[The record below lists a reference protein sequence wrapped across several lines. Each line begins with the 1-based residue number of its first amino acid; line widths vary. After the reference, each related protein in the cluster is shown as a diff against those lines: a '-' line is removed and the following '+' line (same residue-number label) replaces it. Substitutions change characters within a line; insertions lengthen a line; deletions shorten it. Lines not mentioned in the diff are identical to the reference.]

1 MWFPYSMAWVGQR
14 LMQAM
19 QWVQFF
25 PQTGVQ
31 FFIWMLFRGQ
41 MTAHLPQDVQAL
53 VAWNF
58 LAWTNIG

>member
-1 MWFPYSMAWVGQR
+1 MCFPYSMAWVGQR
-14 LMQAM
+14 FMQAM

-25 PQTGVQ
+25 PQTGVP
-31 FFIWMLFRGQ
+31 FVRRMLFRGQ
-41 MTAHLPQDVQAL
+41 ITAHLPQDVQAL

>member
-1 MWFPYSMAWVGQR
+1 
-14 LMQAM
+14 MQAM

-25 PQTGVQ
+25 PQTGVP
-31 FFIWMLFRGQ
+31 FFRWMLFRGQ